1 MKFSKLLIVFL
12 TLALLLA
19 SVGCESNEPQKPD
32 QESTTADPT
41 ETTEDLTGNA
51 TPESTEASTQA
62 PAPNEPELFEKIG
75 TIDESVN
82 YFIGTACV
90 IYDRQAQQY
99 RIVNIE
105 KNQSSEATYVKA
117 EEMKGFFLVT
127 QQRPSDENDFTA
139 INSTGV
145 LNADLEQ
152 TIPCEYALIRMITDG
167 YVVAYKATEITEN
180 EDDYLL
186 YMTSNM
192 FSIAPKEGDVLYKG
206 EWCVIELATGRKLE
220 GLSGTANPTFYING
234 DVIIAKATDKYLRV
248 SVKGDAI
255 PEEVNLLTNGCYIPY
270 SENTVY
276 KSDGTKLFD
285 FEAGA
290 SVSAVDLADSD
301 LFLVGV
307 MDKNSYKTYFTI
319 VDNTGAPIS
328 IAFENRPAIYCGKF
342 AVQNNVVYSFDGTKI
357 AEGAVS
363 SIYRQGSH
371 YLIKFQNRI
380 VIMDSAYNTIMDL
393 TDDNLSDLYIE
404 YKYFLIGKSAENY
417 TTAYY
422 SIPQKDF
429 VYNGN
434 SLGPWVVQVKLKN
447 GNSIIVNTLTDEV
460 LMPEHKISM
469 PYMDAEGNI
478 YVVMEDD
485 NGSKVVYRIKNT

>member
-19 SVGCESNEPQKPD
+19 SVGCENNDPPKPD
-32 QESTTADPT
+32 QESTTADPM
-41 ETTEDLTGNA
+41 ETTEDLTGDA
-51 TPESTEASTQA
+51 TSESTEASTQA
-62 PAPNEPELFEKIG
+62 PSTDDPELLEKIG
-75 TIDESVN
+75 TIDGSVN
-82 YFIGTACV
+82 YFIGTACTV
-90 IYDRQAQQY
+90 YDQQVQQY
-99 RIVNIE
+99 RVLNIE
-105 KNQSSEATYVKA
+105 KNKSSEASYAKVDLLQN
-117 EEMKGFFLVT
+117 FFVVT
-127 QQRPSDENDFTA
+127 KQKPKDENDFAA
-139 INSTGV
+139 INSTGI
-145 LNADLEQ
+145 LNADLVE
-152 TIPCEYALIRMITDG
+152 TVPCEYALIRSVTAG
-167 YVVAYKATEITEN
+167 YAVAYKVTEITEN
-180 EDDYLL
+180 KDDYLL
-186 YMTSNM
+186 YMTSDI
-192 FSIAPKEGDVLYKG
+192 FSLSPKEEDTLYKG

-220 GLSGTANPTFYING
+220 GLSGTASPTFFVNG
-234 DVIIAKATDKYLRV
+234 DVIIARAADKYIRV
-248 SVKGDAI
+248 SYSGNAI
-255 PEEVNLLTNGCYIPY
+255 PEDVNLLTNGCYIPY

-290 SVSAVDLADSD
+290 SVSAVDSADSD
-301 LFLVGV
+301 FFLVGV

-328 IAFENRPAIYCGKF
+328 IAFENRPTIYCGQF

-357 AEGAVS
+357 AEGEYP

-371 YLIKFQNRI
+371 YMIKFQNRV
-380 VIMDSAYNTIMDL
+380 VIMDSEYHTVLDL
-393 TDDNLSDLYIE
+393 TDDNLSDLYIDSR
-404 YKYFLIGKSAENY
+404 YFLIEKSAENY

-434 SLGPWVVQVKLKN
+434 SLGPWIVQVKLKN

-469 PYMDAEGNI
+469 PYMDSEGNI
-478 YVVMEDD
+478 YVVMEEN
-485 NGSKVVYRIKNT
+485 NGTKVVYRIKNT